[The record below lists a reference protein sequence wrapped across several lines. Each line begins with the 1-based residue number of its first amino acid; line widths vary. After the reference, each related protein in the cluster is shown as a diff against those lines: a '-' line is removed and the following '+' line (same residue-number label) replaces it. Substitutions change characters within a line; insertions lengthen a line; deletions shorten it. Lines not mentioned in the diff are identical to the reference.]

1 MADDVLTG
9 SAAASISDAVVTL
22 LRDLSGRGPTK
33 ARTYITGDLIAVVL
47 QDQLT
52 TRAQILVR
60 EGRAD
65 QVMAGRAVLHEA
77 ISPAMT
83 AAVEQHSGRRVLAH
97 LSADHI
103 DPDIAVES
111 FVLAPLTGS
120 DGEGAQ

>member
-1 MADDVLTG
+1 MVEDALGG
-9 SAAASISDAVVTL
+9 SASAAVSNAVVRL
-22 LRDLSGRGPTK
+22 LREISGRGPTK

-52 TRAQILVR
+52 VGAQTLIR
-60 EGRAD
+60 RGATA
-65 QVMAGRAVLHEA
+65 QVLAGRAVLHEA

-97 LSADHI
+97 LSADNI

-111 FVLAPLTGS
+111 FVLVPQTGVADDAS
-120 DGEGAQ
+120 A